1 MNRSVCFRP
10 SIPTVAKIRRSG
22 KMFSSIPAVI
32 FQDQGGIVI
41 GDGSLIGHNVT
52 LATLNHGM
60 APQQRQSLYPA
71 PIVIGRNVWIGA
83 GVTVVPGITI
93 GNNAVV
99 GAGSVVTKNVPANTV
114 VAGIPAKGLKPSNR
128 ICKPRTAPHAQKKR
142 ACLRALFCNYRI
154 YPERK
159 TDSNPR
165 PSAWEADALPTEL
178 FPQICRSLPYI
189 VVQIS
194 VFP

>member
-1 MNRSVCFRP
+1 MELYDFLKHLNSGAPVYSDSEAFEYMHELSNEAMRITFRLNGSYHTP
-10 SIPTVAKIRRSG
+10 DCG
-22 KMFSSIPAVI
+22 KNTTIGKNVFINSCCH

-114 VAGIPAKGLKPSNR
+114 VAGIPAKR
-128 ICKPRTAPHAQKKR
+128 I
-142 ACLRALFCNYRI
+142 
-154 YPERK
+154 K
-159 TDSNPR
+159 TIEPN
-165 PSAWEADALPTEL
+165 L
-178 FPQICRSLPYI
+178 
-189 VVQIS
+189 
-194 VFP
+194 

>member
-1 MNRSVCFRP
+1 MELYDFLKHLNSGAPVYSDSEAFEYMHELSNEAMRITFRLNGSYHTP
-10 SIPTVAKIRRSG
+10 EEIRALFSQLTG
-22 KMFSSIPAVI
+22 KPVDESFRMFPPFYTDCGKNTTIGKNVFINSCCH

-41 GDGSLIGHNVT
+41 VT

-114 VAGIPAKGLKPSNR
+114 VAGIPAKR
-128 ICKPRTAPHAQKKR
+128 I
-142 ACLRALFCNYRI
+142 
-154 YPERK
+154 K
-159 TDSNPR
+159 TIEPN
-165 PSAWEADALPTEL
+165 L
-178 FPQICRSLPYI
+178 
-189 VVQIS
+189 
-194 VFP
+194 

>member
-1 MNRSVCFRP
+1 MELYDFLKHLNSGAPVYSDSEAFEYMHELSNEAMRITFRLNGSYHTP
-10 SIPTVAKIRRSG
+10 EEIRALFSQLTG
-22 KMFSSIPAVI
+22 KPVDESFRMFPPFYTDCGKNTTIGKNVFINSCCH

-99 GAGSVVTKNVPANTV
+99 GAGSVVTKSVPANTV
-114 VAGIPAKGLKPSNR
+114 VAGIPAKR
-128 ICKPRTAPHAQKKR
+128 I
-142 ACLRALFCNYRI
+142 
-154 YPERK
+154 K
-159 TDSNPR
+159 TIEPN
-165 PSAWEADALPTEL
+165 L
-178 FPQICRSLPYI
+178 
-189 VVQIS
+189 
-194 VFP
+194 